1 MGAERSPVD
10 DGQQPMPGPEEGL
23 NPADHHQMAQVV
35 RRRKRLGRNQR
46 TSWHTDKAVPS
57 QSP

>member
-35 RRRKRLGRNQR
+35 RAKEEIGEKPKNKLA
-46 TSWHTDKAVPS
+46 H
-57 QSP
+57 